1 MIRSLL
7 LSSTGALQDSD
18 LLWRMFDES
27 PVRMALL
34 TPDGRFFQANQ
45 ALSTT
50 LGYSRE
56 ELRKLTLADIGYPDA
71 KEEQEAEV
79 GFRALMEGR
88 APRWEMDRRAVHK
101 SGELL
106 WLHLLAQPL
115 RSETGRPAHA
125 LVVIRDASG
134 RKRAEISLKQNEE
147 RFRQIA
153 DNSKD
158 VFWVLELRT
167 GQTMFVNPAFKDVWG
182 FWPEGGKLTYDEW
195 RATIHPEDR
204 EHVARALKKECDG
217 ELEHDIEYRIVRP
230 DGSVRHIQDRGAV
243 IRDIHRRAYRL
254 AGVAVDITNR
264 VVMDRLKDE
273 FISMIS
279 HELRTPLTSLH
290 GSLRLIEGGLG
301 GPIPEEMRSLFQIAK
316 ESSERLVRLVSDLL
330 DIEKIER
337 GGLEMRMQPT
347 DLVALSGH
355 VIDSMRALGSER
367 GIELIATY
375 EVERAEVMADPDRL
389 TQVLTHLLSNATKFS
404 PEGAPVE
411 LTLSRSGDCY
421 RVHVIDYGA
430 GIPPEV
436 ADRIFEKFV
445 QGDSS
450 STRSYGGT
458 GLGLTIS
465 KAIVE
470 RHGGQIGFESEPG
483 KGTVFYF
490 DIPAAA

>member
-1 MIRSLL
+1 
-7 LSSTGALQDSD
+7 
-18 LLWRMFDES
+18 
-27 PVRMALL
+27 
-34 TPDGRFFQANQ
+34 
-45 ALSTT
+45 
-50 LGYSRE
+50 
-56 ELRKLTLADIGYPDA
+56 
-71 KEEQEAEV
+71 
-79 GFRALMEGR
+79 
-88 APRWEMDRRAVHK
+88 
-101 SGELL
+101 
-106 WLHLLAQPL
+106 
-115 RSETGRPAHA
+115 
-125 LVVIRDASG
+125 
-134 RKRAEISLKQNEE
+134 
-147 RFRQIA
+147 
-153 DNSKD
+153 
-158 VFWVLELRT
+158 
-167 GQTMFVNPAFKDVWG
+167 
-182 FWPEGGKLTYDEW
+182 
-195 RATIHPEDR
+195 
-204 EHVARALKKECDG
+204 
-217 ELEHDIEYRIVRP
+217 
-230 DGSVRHIQDRGAV
+230 
-243 IRDIHRRAYRL
+243 
-254 AGVAVDITNR
+254 
-264 VVMDRLKDE
+264 
-273 FISMIS
+273 
-279 HELRTPLTSLH
+279 
-290 GSLRLIEGGLG
+290 
-301 GPIPEEMRSLFQIAK
+301 
-316 ESSERLVRLVSDLL
+316 
-330 DIEKIER
+330 
-337 GGLEMRMQPT
+337 MRMQPT

-490 DIPAAA
+490 DIPAAGG